1 VSLRKGIRSQTAPT
15 EEGGLDGLD
24 LPVHSRDFEIG
35 FAMGLKYSEGFTR
48 LRSTLVMA
56 ASGALSFYLLSVS
69 MKSLPVGTAYAVWTG
84 IGAAGTVILGILF
97 LNESSDLFRLV
108 SISLIVV
115 GIVGLRISSPG

>member
-1 VSLRKGIRSQTAPT
+1 MAWIYLFIAGI
-15 EEGGLDGLD
+15 
-24 LPVHSRDFEIG
+24 FEIG

-48 LRSTLVMA
+48 LWSTLVMA

-84 IGAAGTVILGILF
+84 IGAAGTVILGIVF
-97 LNESSDLFRLV
+97 LNESSDLCRLV

-115 GIVGLRISSPG
+115 GIVGLRLSSPG

>member
-1 VSLRKGIRSQTAPT
+1 MAWIYLFAAGI
-15 EEGGLDGLD
+15 
-24 LPVHSRDFEIG
+24 FEIG

-48 LRSTLVMA
+48 PWPTLVMA
-56 ASGALSFYLLSVS
+56 ASGVLSFYLLSSS

-84 IGAAGTVILGILF
+84 IGAVGTVVLGILF
-97 LNESSDLFRLV
+97 LKEPSDLFRLV